1 MMIGDKRMK
10 MTIGLL
16 SFSCFFDWLSW
27 SLETGYVSDCMDD
40 SYYHNILYQKSGC
53 STQTT
58 NGKGPTPWAGNYTLQ
73 VGFLG
78 MYV

>member
-1 MMIGDKRMK
+1 MYPTVWTTL
-10 MTIGLL
+10 TITT
-16 SFSCFFDWLSW
+16 S
-27 SLETGYVSDCMDD
+27 VP
-40 SYYHNILYQKSGC
+40 KSGC
-53 STQTT
+53 RTQTT